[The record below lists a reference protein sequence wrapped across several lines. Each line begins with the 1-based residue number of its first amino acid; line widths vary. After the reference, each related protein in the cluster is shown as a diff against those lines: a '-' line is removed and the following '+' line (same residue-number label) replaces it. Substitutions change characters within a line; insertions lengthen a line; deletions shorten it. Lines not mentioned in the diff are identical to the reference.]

1 MPYIPPGR
9 QRSSSLPFLHA
20 IPRWLSMDE
29 AEEREQQQS
38 ENTRKNARSFAASLF
53 RRHKSESSADNADS
67 TDNSPG
73 PASVSSCSSSSTSD
87 HSDNLLSA
95 ANPDM
100 SDATLCTPSASDGA
114 SEDASAALGR
124 GNGATDTTV
133 ATEGQAHD
141 NFGGDGD
148 KDSAMPRDSPETH
161 PIMEGRLRSLFRNR
175 VDKSNSCSTS
185 WPNAGHAP
193 QTKTRFE
200 QAQELI
206 ARKVNLGKDEIDTG
220 AEQKTQNQVDSSHPS
235 VSSHPNSSCSPLSND
250 NKSATTHDKH
260 SSANSPDND
269 MVALTS
275 TTITGEPAS
284 QLHKTTVTTQPATS
298 SATNT
303 NTAAIDINGSA
314 KRASDEIDPL
324 DTGLGLSKSPSSSSL
339 GSLSSLSSLASLSS
353 LTNGTGPISST
364 LSQLRKPASTATA
377 TSTSNNTPQHTNEKV
392 PSNKTITSAAKT
404 TITAP
409 SLDKEGPIVFDSAA
423 LSDSDSEAKTP
434 AATAA
439 ASAKSAASRRAERPS
454 LTRTT
459 SSPGLEKRDFVP
471 PINTAPETPAPD
483 SPETETMV
491 LTRAGSSEDVPSTV
505 FSCPD
510 SLTSPERRS
519 SILTQLQ
526 MPVSPSIIRK
536 KSGELVKSSLK
547 LSSLVRNKSMP
558 ESSMKSAA
566 AQAIKNVHFDQ
577 KLEHVRHF
585 LNSDRPQAVADGSV
599 KPRPHH
605 HNHNGVG
612 TFQWRDDDSSSD
624 EDDLRKGYD
633 KYIARTEWSLS
644 TPNFPAVP
652 GPKPHSG
659 EPDPMV
665 YLENLFLS
673 ADKNNLV
680 GHVAV
685 KNIAFEKQVNVRYS
699 LDYWQTVSQ
708 VDATY
713 NDDARKKLKD
723 MGYDRFTFS
732 INMNLL
738 PQHIL
743 TQKPMHLCVRYTANG
758 TEYWDN
764 NGFQNFQLDFKRVP
778 KPQRGPGR
786 FHNRS
791 KTEYGVGWTPKY
803 SKASSSPEKADKN
816 ENAKPSKEQEQRE
829 NSNESFLGDF
839 EYKVASPKAFS
850 ARRSSVDDSIP
861 LKSKTKSKF
870 LTPQRRNTEDQRN
883 LFSRYDF
890 GNSFRQKTPE
900 RPSAKVASSANSKP
914 KANASSEAPSKIV
927 PASSSSGSSDESSQ
941 DSSNQSSSNSS
952 PPTTAGTG
960 VGGAGEM
967 ESAEMKKAPSI
978 GNLAAVMTGGVKPEV
993 DSPSYQ
999 EMINKYCFFGS
1010 APKTEE
1016 PEHYFVPGH
1025 AHSGSISSTSS
1036 TSSEDSILG
1045 MRPQQPSYVQS
1056 KMSSFS
1062 SALSSAWPWNGN
1074 GSGASSTATTPTG
1087 GEYVGPTTLDG
1098 SLRSPTP
1105 TLGSSPTGSCLES
1118 SSPVGWAKGVEV

>member
-1 MPYIPPGR
+1 MPLR
-9 QRSSSLPFLHA
+9 F
-20 IPRWLSMDE
+20 
-29 AEEREQQQS
+29 
-38 ENTRKNARSFAASLF
+38 
-53 RRHKSESSADNADS
+53 SES
-67 TDNSPG
+67 P
-73 PASVSSCSSSSTSD
+73 P
-87 HSDNLLSA
+87 L
-95 ANPDM
+95 
-100 SDATLCTPSASDGA
+100 ATIT
-114 SEDASAALGR
+114 
-124 GNGATDTTV
+124 
-133 ATEGQAHD
+133 
-141 NFGGDGD
+141 
-148 KDSAMPRDSPETH
+148 
-161 PIMEGRLRSLFRNR
+161 RSLTP
-175 VDKSNSCSTS
+175 DKSNSCSTS
-185 WPNAGHAP
+185 WPNAGHAA
-193 QTKTRFE
+193 QTKTRFG
-200 QAQELI
+200 QAQELVG
-206 ARKVNLGKDEIDTG
+206 RKVSLGKDGIDTA
-220 AEQKTQNQVDSSHPS
+220 AEQKTQNQVDFSPVHT
-235 VSSHPNSSCSPLSND
+235 SSHPNSSSSTPAN
-250 NKSATTHDKH
+250 TTASDQPALK
-260 SSANSPDND
+260 D
-269 MVALTS
+269 MVALSS
-275 TTITGEPAS
+275 TTVTGEPA
-284 QLHKTTVTTQPATS
+284 ATS
-298 SATNT
+298 TSATST
-303 NTAAIDINGSA
+303 SLLSTDDTQKASLSPLDIPGAADA
-314 KRASDEIDPL
+314 VDPL
-324 DTGLGLSKSPSSSSL
+324 DSGFGLSKSPSSSSL
-339 GSLSSLSSLASLSS
+339 SSLSSLSSMASFSS
-353 LTNGTGPISST
+353 LTNGNGPISTT
-364 LSQLRKPASTATA
+364 LRQLRKPASTTTTTT
-377 TSTSNNTPQHTNEKV
+377 TSTSSSPTTSPTNQHTNEKV
-392 PSNKTITSAAKT
+392 SSKTITSAKT

-409 SLDKEGPIVFDSAA
+409 TLDKDGPIVFDSAV
-423 LSDSDSEAKTP
+423 SDSDCEAKP
-434 AATAA
+434 V
-439 ASAKSAASRRAERPS
+439 SAKSAASRRAERPS

-459 SSPGLEKRDFVP
+459 SSPGLEKKREFVP
-471 PINTAPETPAPD
+471 EEVEAPD
-483 SPETETMV
+483 SPQAETMV
-491 LTRAGSSEDVPSTV
+491 LTRAGSSEDVPSTI

-585 LNSDRPQAVADGSV
+585 LNSDRPQAVSDGSA
-599 KPRPHH
+599 KARPHH

-612 TFQWRDDDSSSD
+612 TFQWHDDESSSD

-644 TPNFPAVP
+644 TPNFPPIP
-652 GPKPHSG
+652 GPKPHSN
-659 EPDPMV
+659 EPDPVV

-758 TEYWDN
+758 TEHWDN
-764 NGFQNFQLDFKRVP
+764 NNFQNFQLDFKRVP

-791 KTEYGVGWTPKY
+791 KTEYGVGWTPKA
-803 SKASSSPEKADKN
+803 SSSSPEKN
-816 ENAKPSKEQEQRE
+816 ENAKPKDNQRE

-850 ARRSSVDDSIP
+850 ANRRSSVDDSIP

-870 LTPQRRNTEDQRN
+870 LTPQRRNTDDQRN

-900 RPSAKVASSANSKP
+900 RPTPKSRLQPKSAAK
-914 KANASSEAPSKIV
+914 SEQLTKI
-927 PASSSSGSSDESSQ
+927 SSSSGSSDESSHDSSSQ
-941 DSSNQSSSNSS
+941 DSNQSSLHSS

-960 VGGAGEM
+960 VGGDAPSEGAGD
-967 ESAEMKKAPSI
+967 MKKAPSI
-978 GNLAAVMTGGVKPEV
+978 GNLAAVMTGGVKPAV
-993 DSPSYQ
+993 DSASYQ

-1010 APKTEE
+1010 APKVEE
-1016 PEHYFVPGH
+1016 PEDYFVPGH
-1025 AHSGSISSTSS
+1025 SHSGSISSTSS

-1045 MRPQQPSYVQS
+1045 MRPQQSTYVQS
-1056 KMSSFS
+1056 KISSFS
-1062 SALSSAWPWNGN
+1062 SALSNAWPWNGS
-1074 GSGASSTATTPTG
+1074 GSGGSSTATTPTG
-1087 GEYVGPTTLDG
+1087 GEYVGNSSLDG

>member
-1 MPYIPPGR
+1 
-9 QRSSSLPFLHA
+9 
-20 IPRWLSMDE
+20 
-29 AEEREQQQS
+29 
-38 ENTRKNARSFAASLF
+38 
-53 RRHKSESSADNADS
+53 
-67 TDNSPG
+67 
-73 PASVSSCSSSSTSD
+73 
-87 HSDNLLSA
+87 
-95 ANPDM
+95 M
-100 SDATLCTPSASDGA
+100 S
-114 SEDASAALGR
+114 
-124 GNGATDTTV
+124 
-133 ATEGQAHD
+133 
-141 NFGGDGD
+141 
-148 KDSAMPRDSPETH
+148 
-161 PIMEGRLRSLFRNR
+161 
-175 VDKSNSCSTS
+175 
-185 WPNAGHAP
+185 
-193 QTKTRFE
+193 
-200 QAQELI
+200 
-206 ARKVNLGKDEIDTG
+206 KDEIDTA
-220 AEQKTQNQVDSSHPS
+220 AEQKTQNQVDFSHPP
-235 VSSHPNSSCSPLSND
+235 VPSHPNSSCSPLHPD
-250 NKSATTHDKH
+250 DKPATDQDDKH
-260 SSANSPDND
+260 SPVND

-284 QLHKTTVTTQPATS
+284 QLHKTSVSTTQPATRDTDPASPASYAS
-298 SATNT
+298 S
-303 NTAAIDINGSA
+303 AAIDIHG
-314 KRASDEIDPL
+314 ASSSEPVDPL

-339 GSLSSLSSLASLSS
+339 SSLSSLSSMASLSS
-353 LTNGTGPISST
+353 LTNGMGPISTT

-377 TSTSNNTPQHTNEKV
+377 TATTSTSTSNNSPTQHTNEKV
-392 PSNKTITSAAKT
+392 STTSNKTITSASKT

-409 SLDKEGPIVFDSAA
+409 TLDKDGPIVFDSSA
-423 LSDSDSEAKTP
+423 LSDSDSDIKHPPVTG
-434 AATAA
+434 
-439 ASAKSAASRRAERPS
+439 SAKSAASRRAERPS

-471 PINTAPETPAPD
+471 VIDTATTADAPRAPD
-483 SPETETMV
+483 SPDTETMV

-505 FSCPD
+505 FSCSD

-633 KYIARTEWSLS
+633 KYIARTEWSMS

-652 GPKPHSG
+652 GPKPHSS

-713 NDDARKKLKD
+713 NDDARKKLRD

-803 SKASSSPEKADKN
+803 SKASSSPEKAEKN
-816 ENAKPSKEQEQRE
+816 ENTKPEERE
-829 NSNESFLGDF
+829 NSNESFMGDF

-850 ARRSSVDDSIP
+850 ANRRSSVDDSIP

-870 LTPQRRNTEDQRN
+870 LTPQRRNTDDQRN

-900 RPSAKVASSANSKP
+900 RPAAAKASSSPSNGNSKP
-914 KANASSEAPSKIV
+914 KAKPAVASKLAF
-927 PASSSSGSSDESSQ
+927 ASSSSGSSDESSQ

-960 VGGAGEM
+960 VGGAGAL

-978 GNLAAVMTGGVKPEV
+978 GNLASVMTGGVKPAV
-993 DSPSYQ
+993 DSASYQ

-1016 PEHYFVPGH
+1016 PEDYFVPGH

-1045 MRPQQPSYVQS
+1045 MRPQQPTYVQS
-1056 KMSSFS
+1056 KISSFS

-1087 GEYVGPTTLDG
+1087 GEYVGPATLDG

>member
-1 MPYIPPGR
+1 MERVRLRGDDFLMTQKSTFQIV
-9 QRSSSLPFLHA
+9 QFFLHEFFLLCLTKSSFMPA
-20 IPRWLSMDE
+20 LLRFVRLCLCLS
-29 AEEREQQQS
+29 
-38 ENTRKNARSFAASLF
+38 
-53 RRHKSESSADNADS
+53 
-67 TDNSPG
+67 
-73 PASVSSCSSSSTSD
+73 
-87 HSDNLLSA
+87 LLSLLRPCFFPLRFSPSLCHPYSHLYGFA
-95 ANPDM
+95 FFRESPPL
-100 SDATLCTPSASDGA
+100 ATIT
-114 SEDASAALGR
+114 
-124 GNGATDTTV
+124 
-133 ATEGQAHD
+133 
-141 NFGGDGD
+141 
-148 KDSAMPRDSPETH
+148 
-161 PIMEGRLRSLFRNR
+161 RSLTP
-175 VDKSNSCSTS
+175 DKSNSCSTS
-185 WPNAGHAP
+185 WPNAGHAA

-200 QAQELI
+200 QAQELV
-206 ARKVNLGKDEIDTG
+206 ARKASLSKDEIDTA
-220 AEQKTQNQVDSSHPS
+220 AEQKTQNQVDFSHPPVPS
-235 VSSHPNSSCSPLSND
+235 QPNSSCSPHTSD
-250 NKSATTHDKH
+250 DKSATDPDDKH
-260 SSANSPDND
+260 SSAHSPVND

-284 QLHKTTVTTQPATS
+284 QLHKTSVTTSQPATRRATDTDTDTVSTAS
-298 SATNT
+298 S
-303 NTAAIDINGSA
+303 AAIDINGGTSSA
-314 KRASDEIDPL
+314 IDEVDPL

-339 GSLSSLSSLASLSS
+339 SSLSSLSSMASLSS
-353 LTNGTGPISST
+353 LTNGMGPISTT
-364 LSQLRKPASTATA
+364 LSQLRKPASTATSTA
-377 TSTSNNTPQHTNEKV
+377 TTSTSNNNTTNTTTTQHTNEKV
-392 PSNKTITSAAKT
+392 SSNKTITSASKT

-409 SLDKEGPIVFDSAA
+409 TLDKDGPIVFDSSA
-423 LSDSDSEAKTP
+423 LSDSDSDVKPPVTGA
-434 AATAA
+434 
-439 ASAKSAASRRAERPS
+439 AKSAASRRAERPS

-471 PINTAPETPAPD
+471 VIDTTTDAPAPD
-483 SPETETMV
+483 SPDTETMV

-644 TPNFPAVP
+644 TPNFPALP
-652 GPKPHSG
+652 GPKAHSS

-713 NDDARKKLKD
+713 NDDARKKLRD

-803 SKASSSPEKADKN
+803 SKASSSPEKAGKN
-816 ENAKPSKEQEQRE
+816 ENAKPEERE
-829 NSNESFLGDF
+829 NSNESFMGDF

-850 ARRSSVDDSIP
+850 ANRRSSVDDSIP

-870 LTPQRRNTEDQRN
+870 LTPQRRNTDDQRN

-900 RPSAKVASSANSKP
+900 RPSAKALSHSNKP
-914 KANASSEAPSKIV
+914 KAKPEVASKLAF
-927 PASSSSGSSDESSQ
+927 ASSSCGSSDESSQ

-978 GNLAAVMTGGVKPEV
+978 GNLAAVMTGGVKPAV
-993 DSPSYQ
+993 DSASYQ

-1016 PEHYFVPGH
+1016 PEDYFVPGH

-1045 MRPQQPSYVQS
+1045 MRPQQPTYVQS
-1056 KMSSFS
+1056 KISSFS

-1087 GEYVGPTTLDG
+1087 GEYVGPATLDG

>member
-9 QRSSSLPFLHA
+9 QRSSSLPFLQA

-29 AEEREQQQS
+29 AEEREHQET
-38 ENTRKNARSFAASLF
+38 ENTRENARSFGFF
-53 RRHKSESSADNADS
+53 RRVKRIRNLWNKNKS
-67 TDNSPG
+67 
-73 PASVSSCSSSSTSD
+73 
-87 HSDNLLSA
+87 
-95 ANPDM
+95 
-100 SDATLCTPSASDGA
+100 
-114 SEDASAALGR
+114 
-124 GNGATDTTV
+124 
-133 ATEGQAHD
+133 
-141 NFGGDGD
+141 
-148 KDSAMPRDSPETH
+148 K
-161 PIMEGRLRSLFRNR
+161 
-175 VDKSNSCSTS
+175 SCSTS
-185 WPNAGHAP
+185 WPKAGHAA
-193 QTKTRFE
+193 QTKTRFG
-200 QAQELI
+200 QAQELV
-206 ARKVNLGKDEIDTG
+206 ARKVCLSKDGIDT
-220 AEQKTQNQVDSSHPS
+220 AEQKTQNHPLNPNSHSYFPS
-235 VSSHPNSSCSPLSND
+235 ISSCSPLAKD
-250 NKSATTHDKH
+250 DTTLA
-260 SSANSPDND
+260 SSFDTHLRPVND

-275 TTITGEPAS
+275 TTISGEPAS
-284 QLHKTTVTTQPATS
+284 QLHTTTVTSPPAPGRDTD
-298 SATNT
+298 TDVVERGV
-303 NTAAIDINGSA
+303 AAININGA
-314 KRASDEIDPL
+314 AAADEVDPL
-324 DTGLGLSKSPSSSSL
+324 DTGIGLAKSPSSSSL
-339 GSLSSLSSLASLSS
+339 SSLSSLSSMASLSS
-353 LTNGTGPISST
+353 LTNGMGPISTT
-364 LSQLRKPASTATA
+364 LSQLRKPASTATS
-377 TSTSNNTPQHTNEKV
+377 TSTSTTTSNNTQHTNEKV
-392 PSNKTITSAAKT
+392 SANKTITSASKT

-409 SLDKEGPIVFDSAA
+409 ALAKDGPIVFDSSA
-423 LSDSDSEAKTP
+423 LSDSDSEAIRP
-434 AATAA
+434 PS
-439 ASAKSAASRRAERPS
+439 ASASVSAASRRAERPS

-459 SSPGLEKRDFVP
+459 SSPGLEKRDFEP
-471 PINTAPETPAPD
+471 AIDQAQETPAPD
-483 SPETETMV
+483 SPEAESMV

-505 FSCPD
+505 FSCPP

-612 TFQWRDDDSSSD
+612 TFQWHDDESSSD

-652 GPKPHSG
+652 GPKPHSN

-713 NDDARKKLKD
+713 NDDVRKKLKD

-764 NGFQNFQLDFKRVP
+764 NGFANFQLDFKRVP

-803 SKASSSPEKADKN
+803 SKSSSPEKN
-816 ENAKPSKEQEQRE
+816 ENAKPGKDQEPRE
-829 NSNESFLGDF
+829 NSNESFLSDF

-850 ARRSSVDDSIP
+850 ANRRSSVDDSIP

-870 LTPQRRNTEDQRN
+870 LTPQRRNTDDQHNPN

-900 RPSAKVASSANSKP
+900 RPSAKAANSRP
-914 KANASSEAPSKIV
+914 KVRAEPVSKMSFV
-927 PASSSSGSSDESSQ
+927 SSSSGSSDESSQ
-941 DSSNQSSSNSS
+941 DSSTQSSSSSS

-960 VGGAGEM
+960 VDGAGDM
-967 ESAEMKKAPSI
+967 ESAGLKKAPSI
-978 GNLAAVMTGGVKPEV
+978 GNLAAVMTGGVKPAV
-993 DSPSYQ
+993 DSASYQ

-1010 APKTEE
+1010 APKTDE
-1016 PEHYFVPGH
+1016 PEDYFVPGH
-1025 AHSGSISSTSS
+1025 GHSGSISSTSS

-1045 MRPQQPSYVQS
+1045 MRPQQPTYVQS
-1056 KMSSFS
+1056 KISSFS
-1062 SALSSAWPWNGN
+1062 SALSSAWPWNGNGN

-1087 GEYVGPTTLDG
+1087 GEYVGPATLDG

>member
-1 MPYIPPGR
+1 MPYIPAGR
-9 QRSSSLPFLHA
+9 RRSSSLPFLQA

-29 AEEREQQQS
+29 AEERQQQQS
-38 ENTRKNARSFAASLF
+38 ENTRENARSFAASLF
-53 RRHKSESSADNADS
+53 KRHRSAGDAEDALAEASADSLPFSSPQTQTSPSAH
-67 TDNSPG
+67 TDNL
-73 PASVSSCSSSSTSD
+73 V
-87 HSDNLLSA
+87 SA
-95 ANPDM
+95 ANADM
-100 SDATLCTPSASDGA
+100 RDAEACTTSAR
-114 SEDASAALGR
+114 ALGR
-124 GNGATDTTV
+124 GREED
-133 ATEGQAHD
+133 ATEEPVSDVSDD
-141 NFGGDGD
+141 NDDG
-148 KDSAMPRDSPETH
+148 RDLSDAAARDA
-161 PIMEGRLRSLFRNR
+161 GNRYDGLRRLFRNR
-175 VDKSNSCSTS
+175 VGLGADKSNSCS
-185 WPNAGHAP
+185 PALALAGHAA
-193 QTKTRFE
+193 QTKT
-200 QAQELI
+200 
-206 ARKVNLGKDEIDTG
+206 
-220 AEQKTQNQVDSSHPS
+220 
-235 VSSHPNSSCSPLSND
+235 SP
-250 NKSATTHDKH
+250 A
-260 SSANSPDND
+260 ND

-284 QLHKTTVTTQPATS
+284 QNTS
-298 SATNT
+298 SSPDTNT
-303 NTAAIDINGSA
+303 NTV
-314 KRASDEIDPL
+314 SDAFATSTDPVDTDAVDPL
-324 DTGLGLSKSPSSSSL
+324 DTGGGLAKSPSSSSL
-339 GSLSSLSSLASLSS
+339 SSLSSLSSMASLSS
-353 LTNGTGPISST
+353 LTNGKGPISST
-364 LSQLRKPASTATA
+364 LSQLRKPASTATSSSA
-377 TSTSNNTPQHTNEKV
+377 TSTTPQHTNEKV
-392 PSNKTITSAAKT
+392 SSSSTASKPITSSKT

-409 SLDKEGPIVFDSAA
+409 ALAKDGPIVFDSA
-423 LSDSDSEAKTP
+423 LSDSDSESKPPTTRAI
-434 AATAA
+434 
-439 ASAKSAASRRAERPS
+439 SAASRRAERPS

-459 SSPGLEKRDFVP
+459 SSPGLEKRDFAP
-471 PINTAPETPAPD
+471 PAAEPEPAAAPD
-483 SPETETMV
+483 SPEAETLV
-491 LTRAGSSEDVPSTV
+491 LTRAGSSEDVPSTI

-526 MPVSPSIIRK
+526 TPVSPSIIRK

-633 KYIARTEWSLS
+633 KYIARTEWSLA

-652 GPKPHSG
+652 GPKPHSN

-803 SKASSSPEKADKN
+803 SKASASPDKSAKN
-816 ENAKPSKEQEQRE
+816 ENAQPKEPERAE
-829 NSNESFLGDF
+829 NSSESFLSDF
-839 EYKVASPKAFS
+839 EYKVASPKAF
-850 ARRSSVDDSIP
+850 AANRRSSVDDSIP
-861 LKSKTKSKF
+861 LKTKAKSKF
-870 LTPQRRNTEDQRN
+870 LTPQRRNTDDQRN

-900 RPSAKVASSANSKP
+900 RAPSAKVSSANKQFTSHTGPEPAP
-914 KANASSEAPSKIV
+914 KMAFPSST
-927 PASSSSGSSDESSQ
+927 SSGGSSDESSQ
-941 DSSNQSSSNSS
+941 ESSTQSSLHSS
-952 PPTTAGTG
+952 PPTTAGTSG
-960 VGGAGEM
+960 DGG
-967 ESAEMKKAPSI
+967 SSEMKKAPSI
-978 GNLAAVMTGGVKPEV
+978 GNLAAVMTGGVKPAV

-1016 PEHYFVPGH
+1016 PEDYFVPGH
-1025 AHSGSISSTSS
+1025 AQSGSVSSMSS

-1045 MRPQQPSYVQS
+1045 MRPQQPTYVQS
-1056 KMSSFS
+1056 KISSFS

-1087 GEYVGPTTLDG
+1087 GEYAGSTSLDG